1 MSLTL
6 LALLILPIAF
16 KMVLDPKGMRRVL
29 KEWGDSDGLQFF
41 SAITILILAIIMF
54 ISSPM
59 AFEWEWRSLMT
70 WLAVLTAVKGV
81 GTLVPSFNR
90 WKVKILT
97 EERMPMA
104 GFASMLFAL
113 ALVYIDTQVL

>member
-6 LALLILPIAF
+6 LALLILPLAF

-41 SAITILILAIIMF
+41 SAITILILAMIML
-54 ISSPM
+54 ISSTM
-59 AFEWEWRSLMT
+59 SFKLEWKNLMT
-70 WLAVLTAVKGV
+70 WLAVLTALKGV
-81 GTLVPSFNR
+81 GTLVPGFNK
-90 WKVKILT
+90 WKVKLLT
-97 EERMPMA
+97 EDRMPIA

>member
-6 LALLILPIAF
+6 LALFVLPIAF

-29 KEWGDSDGLQFF
+29 KEWADSDGLQFF
-41 SAITILILAIIMF
+41 SAITILTLALLMIL
-54 ISSPM
+54 STELS
-59 AFEWEWRSLMT
+59 FEWNWESLMT
-70 WLAVLTAVKGV
+70 WLAIATAIKGV
-81 GTLVPSFNR
+81 ATLVPNFNR
-90 WKVKILT
+90 WKVKFLT
-97 EERMPMA
+97 EERMPIA